1 MFEDPIVEEVHAI
14 RAQIAAECD
23 HDFHK
28 ISERAKEFQKRFAG
42 RIKTVTKEELERMR
56 QGPMEVKPDEATAE

>member
-1 MFEDPIVEEVHAI
+1 MFEDPIVEEVRAI

-28 ISERAKEFQKRFAG
+28 ISERAKEFQNRFAG
-42 RIKTVTKEELERMR
+42 RIKTMTKAELERIR
-56 QGPMEVKPDEATAE
+56 HGEVAPTDK